1 MKLELDVKINKIS
14 EDKINE
20 FDAQYYLN
28 KYVKSGETNQVKKE
42 KEIFMPKISVWA
54 IVVMSVIVLLNLIS
68 DILQILVGAFKVE
81 NIQIFVGAFKFD
93 NIQIFVRCFRIS
105 TQTNVLAVLL
115 VVLLIINNLFEK
127 KKQK

>member
-1 MKLELDVKINKIS
+1 MKLELDVKINKNS

-20 FDAQYYLN
+20 FSVENFLE
-28 KYVKSGETNQVKKE
+28 KHVKSSKTNQVKKD
-42 KEIFMPKISVWA
+42 KEIFMPKISGWA
-54 IVVMSVIVLLNLIS
+54 IGVMSVIVVLNLIS
-68 DILQILVGAFKVE
+68 NILQIFVDPFKV
-81 NIQIFVGAFKFD
+81 D
-93 NIQIFVRCFRIS
+93 NIQIFVRCFKIS